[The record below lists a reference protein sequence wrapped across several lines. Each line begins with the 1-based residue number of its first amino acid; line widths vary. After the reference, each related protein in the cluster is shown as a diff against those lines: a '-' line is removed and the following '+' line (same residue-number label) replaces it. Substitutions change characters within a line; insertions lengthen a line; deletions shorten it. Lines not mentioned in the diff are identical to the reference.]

1 MCGGKRVCWQVL
13 KPYIDNTT
21 AFKRTPSL
29 SVPYQRSTSVPLRLQ
44 ISPHKS
50 DASARRLAVSTRG
63 VSSCLCPSPS
73 CFPSSGN
80 VMCFPGN
87 CPRNLLKKWDVKRL
101 GFRLPLARRPQS
113 NYCCVTPRS
122 QRAQGHESSL
132 FGTRLFN
139 R

>member
-1 MCGGKRVCWQVL
+1 MCVGGGRVCWQVL
-13 KPYIDNTT
+13 KPYINNTT
-21 AFKRTPSL
+21 TFKRTPSL

-50 DASARRLAVSTRG
+50 GASARRLAVSTRC

-113 NYCCVTPRS
+113 NYCCVYAAKPARPR
-122 QRAQGHESSL
+122 
-132 FGTRLFN
+132 TRELPVWHAPF
-139 R
+139 